1 MPLFTS
7 QRDAGFL
14 LGVNKEIM
22 HGFSSVEVAVY
33 KIDIEQ
39 TDVNIYEESTSKAYR
54 PPVRIFAQIRFD
66 EKTTAGD
73 ELTDFT
79 QTLGVGFLIN
89 DLKTAQLFIEE
100 GDIIE
105 YDSGFYQVDQISEP
119 KGWAGRRPD
128 AMIGISEDGWN
139 SHGYDISV
147 VAECHLT
154 RTNNLNIVEVRKG
167 IVETAIGTDTSI
179 PNFL

>member
-7 QRDAGFL
+7 HRDAGFL

-33 KIDIEQ
+33 KLDLNNTE
-39 TDVNIYEESTSKAYR
+39 TNIYQESNNKTYF
-54 PPVRIFAQIRFD
+54 PPVRLFAQLRFD
-66 EKTTAGD
+66 EKTISGE
-73 ELTDFT
+73 ELVDYT
-79 QTLGVGFLIN
+79 QTIGVGFLIN
-89 DLKTAQLFIEE
+89 DLKTAGIFIEE

-105 YDSGFYQVDQISEP
+105 YDNGFYQVDQVTEP

-128 AMIGISEDGWN
+128 AIIGIKKDGWN

-154 RTNNLNIVEVRKG
+154 RTNSVNIVEVRTG
-167 IVETAIGTDTSI
+167 ISEISTNTNTSI

>member
-7 QRDAGFL
+7 HRDAGFL

-33 KIDIEQ
+33 KLDLEQ
-39 TDVNIYEESTSKAYR
+39 TDVNIYEESNNKAYR
-54 PPVRIFAQIRFD
+54 SPVRVFAQVRFD
-66 EKTTAGD
+66 EKATAGED
-73 ELTDFT
+73 IADYT

-89 DLKTAQLFIEE
+89 DLKTAELFIEE
-100 GDIIE
+100 GDVIE
-105 YDSGFYQVDQISEP
+105 YDSGFYQVDQVTEP
-119 KGWAGRRPD
+119 KGWAGRRPETL
-128 AMIGISEDGWN
+128 IGTTEDKWGL
-139 SHGYDISV
+139 HGYGISV

-154 RTNNLNIVEVRKG
+154 RTNNLNIVDVRTG
-167 IVETAIGTDTSI
+167 ITETAIETDASI

>member
-7 QRDAGFL
+7 HRDAGFL

-33 KIDIEQ
+33 KLDLQQ
-39 TDVNIYEESTSKAYR
+39 TDVNIYEESNNKAYR
-54 PPVRIFAQIRFD
+54 PPVRLFAQIRFD
-66 EKTTAGD
+66 EKSIAGED
-73 ELTDFT
+73 LIDYT

-89 DLKTAQLFIEE
+89 DLKTAEIFIEE

-105 YDSGFYQVDQISEP
+105 YDSGFYQVDQVSEP

-128 AMIGISEDGWN
+128 AMIGISEDKWN
-139 SHGYDISV
+139 LHGYDISV

-154 RTNNLNIVEVRKG
+154 RTNNLNIVEVRTG
-167 IVETAIGTDTSI
+167 IVEAPTEIDTSI